1 MKVLLHVADSPGV
14 LALNC
19 VGLASS
25 HTKFSIHP
33 LLNTPFC
40 PLLLRV
46 IMAGP
51 PVDVWAAV
59 ETLRKCHDIDVP
71 DVPAR
76 AFNDGKGLAHMIVGA
91 TGAHTMVGPSI
102 LNQTRQCQ
110 YSWNQTA
117 DPNPADFVSEEHTH
131 VVHTLMTPVVFWH
144 SLSLPPMYTTLQT
157 SC

>member
-1 MKVLLHVADSPGV
+1 
-14 LALNC
+14 
-19 VGLASS
+19 
-25 HTKFSIHP
+25 
-33 LLNTPFC
+33 
-40 PLLLRV
+40 
-46 IMAGP
+46 
-51 PVDVWAAV
+51 VDVWAAV

-131 VVHTLMTPVVFWH
+131 VVHTLMTPVAFWH

>member
-1 MKVLLHVADSPGV
+1 
-14 LALNC
+14 
-19 VGLASS
+19 
-25 HTKFSIHP
+25 
-33 LLNTPFC
+33 
-40 PLLLRV
+40 
-46 IMAGP
+46 
-51 PVDVWAAV
+51 VDVWAAV

-117 DPNPADFVSEEHTH
+117 DPNPADFVSEERTH
-131 VVHTLMTPVVFWH
+131 VCAHVDDPRGI
-144 SLSLPPMYTTLQT
+144 LPLLPMYSTLQT